1 MMYKIK
7 RFLLV
12 VFLSFLIVN
21 NQAGWGFFAHKRI
34 NRMAVFTIPDDDL
47 FHFYK
52 FHIDFITEHAVDPD
66 KRRYAVE
73 GEAEKHYI
81 DIDHFATNGEDPF
94 DVVPKKWDDAVDK
107 FSKDTL
113 HAYGISPWNID
124 NMIKKLTYAFK
135 DKNLNRILKYSADLG
150 HYIADAHVP
159 LHTTLNY
166 NGQLTNQKGIHGFWE
181 SRVPELF
188 YDNYDFFVGKAEYV
202 SYPLNESWKIVE
214 QSFRAVDSVLTFEQ
228 KLTDEWPA
236 DRKFSYEKRG
246 QVTMKVY
253 SRDFSAEYAKR
264 LNGMQE
270 RRMRSSIRSI
280 GSYWYTAWINAGQP
294 DLSDLYSNKLSE
306 KELKELNDKEEISKG
321 KVISRDHT
329 N

>member
-1 MMYKIK
+1 MN
-7 RFLLV
+7 RFFLV
-12 VFLSFLIVN
+12 IIFLSISLKN
-21 NQAGWGFFAHKRI
+21 EAGWGFFAHKRI
-34 NRMAVFTIPDDDL
+34 NRMAVFTIPEDDL

-52 FHIDFITEHAVDPD
+52 FHIDYLTEHAVDPD
-66 KRRYAVE
+66 KRRYSVE

-81 DIDHFATNGEDPF
+81 DIDHYAKNDEDPF
-94 DVVPKKWDDAVDK
+94 DVVPKKWNDAVDK

-124 NMIKKLTYAFK
+124 NYIKKLTFAFK
-135 DKNLNRILKYSADLG
+135 DKDINRILKYSAEIG

-166 NGQLTNQKGIHGFWE
+166 NGQLTNHKGIHGFWE

-188 YDNYDFFVGKAEYV
+188 YDNYDFFVGKAEYIQN
-202 SYPLNESWKIVE
+202 PLNESWDIVE

-228 KLTDEWPA
+228 ILTDEWPA

-253 SRDFSAEYAKR
+253 SRDFSTEYAKR

-270 RRMRSSIRSI
+270 KRMRASIKSI
-280 GSYWYTAWINAGQP
+280 GSYWYTAWVNAGQP
-294 DLSDLYSNKLSE
+294 DL
-306 KELKELNDKEEISKG
+306 KELYKDNLSQKDLEELNVKEKISIK
-321 KVISRDHT
+321 KVISREHS